1 MDIMEVFAVILMII
15 GFSLGFWLATRAA
28 FKVIDVKNAIIAD
41 ANAAVKAQHVVADN
55 YRDALQKY
63 HRNFP
68 TVMAELDKELS
79 RRANFSYEDLES
91 HDIADEGY
99 CRYLFDTEFCL
110 KESCVPSNK
119 ETTINKVEP
128 VNTWPD
134 FFDSL
139 DDIETPESYW
149 DNFVVPTPSSVRI
162 SIANYELLE
171 KTSQYGG
178 IKMKWSTINGR
189 EFGKKRKFKIKR
201 SESRAAKRL
210 NKSSWLAYNEAY
222 EEELFHT
229 AEKVILQNKRD
240 AFLLIK

>member
-15 GFSLGFWLATRAA
+15 GFVLGFWLATRAA
-28 FKVIDVKNAIIAD
+28 LKIIADKNAIIFD
-41 ANAAVKAQHVVADN
+41 TNAALKSQHAVAEN

-68 TVMAELDKELS
+68 TVMAELDKELA
-79 RRANFSYEDLES
+79 RRANFSYADLES

-110 KESCVPSNK
+110 VQPNVKVDMNK
-119 ETTINKVEP
+119 QENNQWPKFYDDLDEIEP
-128 VNTWPD
+128 
-134 FFDSL
+134 
-139 DDIETPESYW
+139 PEPYW
-149 DNFVVPTPSSVRI
+149 DNIVVPTESSLKV
-162 SIANYELLE
+162 SKAHYDLLD
-171 KTSQYGG
+171 KRSQYGG

-189 EFGKKRKFKIKR
+189 EFGSKRKFKIKR

-210 NKSSWLAYNEAY
+210 NKDSWLAFNEAY

>member
-41 ANAAVKAQHVVADN
+41 ANAALKSQHVVADN

-68 TVMAELDKELS
+68 TVMAELDKELA
-79 RRANFSYEDLES
+79 RRANFSYADLES

-99 CRYLFDTEFCL
+99 SRYLFDTEFCL
-110 KESCVPSNK
+110 KQSSVK
-119 ETTINKVEP
+119 ETKTINKVEQ
-128 VNTWPD
+128 VNTWPA

-139 DDIETPESYW
+139 DEIETPEAYW

-162 SIANYELLE
+162 SMANYTRLE

-201 SESRAAKRL
+201 SESRSAKRL
-210 NKSSWLAYNEAY
+210 NKDSWLAYNEAY